1 MQWRKVNKL
10 FYLFS
15 DVDKYCI
22 QLKCII
28 ILIKI
33 VNKFILHAYSRILEH
48 SCTKLGKGFNLFFI
62 SPLSRSTLHNLVK
75 PKKKHLIQSN
85 ASRKAFKIFAVQKYW
100 KKTKKRQK
108 KIKNSRKTARE
119 YHHYKIL
126 WLMRRTTVRHGSE
139 KPWYELWVIEMT
151 VKKLACF

>member
-1 MQWRKVNKL
+1 MYLRKILQKGTMEMQWRKVNKL

-85 ASRKAFKIFAVQKYW
+85 ASRKAFKIFAVQKY
-100 KKTKKRQK
+100 
-108 KIKNSRKTARE
+108 
-119 YHHYKIL
+119 
-126 WLMRRTTVRHGSE
+126 
-139 KPWYELWVIEMT
+139 
-151 VKKLACF
+151 